1 MLRVVWWYE
10 WLLEKCEQS
19 VGAGKVVEGCVDE
32 GTGESEKLLQH
43 PPARSSSLSGA
54 VDKHDVYEVDA
65 RSSSSCCYVECL
77 SMWDLHR
84 AISNQFWVP
93 EIGVN

>member
-1 MLRVVWWYE
+1 MSGYWKNVSKASGRERWLRVVWMR
-10 WLLEKCEQS
+10 
-19 VGAGKVVEGCVDE
+19 GR
-32 GTGESEKLLQH
+32 ESEIYYYNIRH
-43 PPARSSSLSGA
+43 ARSSSLSGA
-54 VDKHDVYEVDA
+54 VDKHDDYEVDA